1 MCHVAA
7 ILAVRIPLA
16 EFSASAAKPRRKLPA
31 HCAPSTFRHLQRLHA
46 NNLTGP
52 SVKESHPLV
61 FPSPP
66 EARRRRGATAQQAA
80 AGRAE
85 LSRGW
90 HGSSEDARGGSGDG
104 VMAGV
109 VDFRLLEQRFQATGQ
124 LAEGAATSLQ
134 GGETVG
140 MGDGGSGRGG
150 GGAACV
156 AAVPG
161 SSIVRVEGVEG
172 LDCPVFTVQGR
183 EGFFFLPGALTVQQ
197 QAELIG
203 EALCESIEPPNRTNH
218 NAALGAI
225 HGLWPAFAVSCAA
238 YDPRRDTA
246 TPAAAAAAAAAG
258 GAESG
263 NDNNDYT
270 SSNEEGNGSSGCGDV
285 GIEGG
290 GATRPMRS
298 YDPSLPSRPFP
309 AFLAHLASRLAAPA
323 MPSPHAAFSAEAA
336 IVNFYHPGDMLGGHV
351 DDMEA
356 DWSKPIVSI
365 SLGCK
370 AVFLL
375 GGRSREEAPMAVVV
389 RSGDVLLMAG
399 PCRECF
405 HGVPRIF
412 SDPREADIPPA
423 LLAPL
428 SSGGLLPAAMR
439 SLLPALRINVNVRQV
454 Y

>member
-90 HGSSEDARGGSGDG
+90 WAPPAGSRPPRGGRARGMSYAGEGEGEGEGAGTGAGGRTAFRVAEKRFKLVKEDTGQRRRRRAQQHRGHGSSEDARGGSGDG

-183 EGFFFLPGALTVQQ
+183 EG
-197 QAELIG
+197 E
-203 EALCESIEPPNRTNH
+203 
-218 NAALGAI
+218 
-225 HGLWPAFAVSCAA
+225 
-238 YDPRRDTA
+238 
-246 TPAAAAAAAAAG
+246 
-258 GAESG
+258 
-263 NDNNDYT
+263 
-270 SSNEEGNGSSGCGDV
+270 
-285 GIEGG
+285 
-290 GATRPMRS
+290 
-298 YDPSLPSRPFP
+298 
-309 AFLAHLASRLAAPA
+309 
-323 MPSPHAAFSAEAA
+323 
-336 IVNFYHPGDMLGGHV
+336 
-351 DDMEA
+351 
-356 DWSKPIVSI
+356 
-365 SLGCK
+365 
-370 AVFLL
+370 
-375 GGRSREEAPMAVVV
+375 
-389 RSGDVLLMAG
+389 
-399 PCRECF
+399 
-405 HGVPRIF
+405 
-412 SDPREADIPPA
+412 
-423 LLAPL
+423 
-428 SSGGLLPAAMR
+428 
-439 SLLPALRINVNVRQV
+439 
-454 Y
+454 